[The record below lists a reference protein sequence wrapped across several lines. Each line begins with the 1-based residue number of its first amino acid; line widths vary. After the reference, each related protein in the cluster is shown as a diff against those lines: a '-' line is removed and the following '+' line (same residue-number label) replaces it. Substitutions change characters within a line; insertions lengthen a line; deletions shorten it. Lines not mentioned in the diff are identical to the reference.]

1 MARKT
6 VTDVLTQIA
15 STVNQSATAPT
26 VGSDEHN
33 LWLQYMNRAQDEW
46 AEAFNWE
53 SLRQHFWPTVTT
65 ASLASIS
72 LPIHFDTLAAP
83 IQLFKTG
90 SSDPDIY
97 SLIID
102 EDEDLYESTSLYAR
116 LTGDN
121 ATGKTLV
128 FNPPTMASG
137 ASLYIQYFA
146 SPSTLSHASQYIIM
160 DDSQFIVDRTIAY
173 IFESRSDPR
182 FQIEETKARER
193 LLSMVEGANEAK
205 YSSYAS
211 VSYVPSTLGRAKF
224 RVGRD

>member
-1 MARKT
+1 MKPKKT
-6 VTDVLTQIA
+6 PKADIDKDVGLYFKIGLSIA
-15 STVNQSATAPT
+15 IAFVILAFQWTVYEK
-26 VGSDEHN
+26 D
-33 LWLQYMNRAQDEW
+33 
-46 AEAFNWE
+46 
-53 SLRQHFWPTVTT
+53 
-65 ASLASIS
+65 
-72 LPIHFDTLAAP
+72 DTKLD
-83 IQLFKTG
+83 
-90 SSDPDIY
+90 SN
-97 SLIID
+97 LIID